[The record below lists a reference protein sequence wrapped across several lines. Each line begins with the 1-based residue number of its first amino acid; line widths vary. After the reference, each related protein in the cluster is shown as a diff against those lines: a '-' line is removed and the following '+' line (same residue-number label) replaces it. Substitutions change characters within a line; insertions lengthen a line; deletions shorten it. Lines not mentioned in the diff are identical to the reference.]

1 MSKEDEEK
9 TENELGI
16 VTTPD
21 GELKVLKNFRLEI
34 EDREITVM
42 YLEDETT
49 VINVRR
55 FEKSEEEPYTQ
66 LITDQKMRLS
76 KLTIALLM
84 VCLTKANID
93 FGIDADGL
101 IAELNEKN
109 KDERNS

>member
-21 GELKVLKNFRLEI
+21 GQFKVLKNFRLET
-34 EDREITVM
+34 EDREITFM

-49 VINVRR
+49 VINVKR
-55 FEKSEEEPYTQ
+55 FEKSEKEPYTE
-66 LITDQKMRLS
+66 LLTDQKMRLS

-101 IAELNEKN
+101 IAELNVKRE
-109 KDERNS
+109 E

>member
-1 MSKEDEEK
+1 MSKEEEK
-9 TENELGI
+9 IESELGI

-21 GELKVLKNFRLEI
+21 GELKIVKNFRLET
-34 EDREITVM
+34 EDREITFL

-49 VINVRR
+49 VINVKR
-55 FEKSEEEPYTQ
+55 FEKSDEEPYTE

-93 FGIDADGL
+93 FGIDADG
-101 IAELNEKN
+101 IIGELNKKETKN
-109 KDERNS
+109 K

>member
-9 TENELGI
+9 TKNQLGI

-34 EDREITVM
+34 KDREITFL
-42 YLEDETT
+42 YLEDKTT

-55 FEKSEEEPYTQ
+55 FEKNEEEPYSE

-84 VCLTKANID
+84 LCLNKANVD
-93 FGIDADGL
+93 FDINADGL
-101 IAELNEKN
+101 IAELNVNRE
-109 KDERNS
+109 E